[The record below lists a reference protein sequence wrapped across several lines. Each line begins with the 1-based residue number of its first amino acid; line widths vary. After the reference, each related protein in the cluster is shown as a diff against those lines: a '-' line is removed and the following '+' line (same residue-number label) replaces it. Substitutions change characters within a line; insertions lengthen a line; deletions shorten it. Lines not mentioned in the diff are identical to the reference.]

1 MKNVLVIS
9 YSQSGQLDDII
20 TNFLRPFKDFNI
32 ERISIEPEV
41 AFPFPWSSEVFFDK
55 MPETVLEEPIA
66 LKPISFQLNKYDAII
81 VGYQPWFLSPSQ
93 PITALF
99 ANQSF
104 TQLLKDTPVI
114 TVIGARNMWINS
126 QESIVKWIKNA
137 GGKLV
142 ANIPL
147 IDRVQNHVS
156 AFTILHWMLTGNK
169 TKKWGFLPLPGV
181 SQQDIMEV
189 DQYSS
194 LVAEAISKENYL
206 DLQKNILAKGGIGV
220 EASIVLIEA
229 RAKKLFHIWA
239 NIIKKKGT
247 SPEARAKWVNNFK
260 WYLVIALFVVS
271 PFIILLYTLLVRPFT
286 ISQLK
291 EKKRQI
297 LYMGILNNTN

>member
-1 MKNVLVIS
+1 MKNILIVS
-9 YSQSGQLDDII
+9 YSQSGQLDEIL
-20 TNFLRPFKDFNI
+20 TNFLKPFVGFTI

-66 LKPISFQLNKYDAII
+66 LKPISFKLEKYDAII

-99 ANQSF
+99 ANTKF
-104 TQLLKDTPVI
+104 TALLKNTPVI

-137 GGKLV
+137 GGRLV

-181 SQQDIMEV
+181 SQKDIVEV
-189 DQYSS
+189 NQYSS
-194 LVAEAISKENYL
+194 LVSDAISQENYL
-206 DLQKNILAKGGIGV
+206 DLQKNILGKGGINV
-220 EASIVLIEA
+220 DASIVLIEA
-229 RAKKLFHIWA
+229 RAKKLFHVWA

-247 SPEARAKWVNNFK
+247 TPEKRATWVNNFK

-271 PFIILLYTLLVRPFT
+271 PFVILLYTLLVRPFT
-286 ISQLK
+286 ISQLR

-297 LYMGILNNTN
+297 LYMGISGEK